1 MTKRL
6 VLASLVAVSAVVAG
20 CGNGSGWSDARCR
33 QEAQLVAV
41 HASSMVRH
49 FEGSA
54 YPPDMAYFGLRG
66 NFERFQHRQCDRAI
80 LGEALRKRLTPKRR
94 ATLLRILPAGLSQS
108 VRRALNRPEPH

>member
-1 MTKRL
+1 MLL
-6 VLASLVAVSAVVAG
+6 VGSFLAVAVVSG
-20 CGNGSGWSDARCR
+20 CGGNGSGWSDARCR

-54 YPPDMAYFGLRG
+54 YPPDMAYFGFQG
-66 NFERFQHRQCDRAI
+66 NFERFQHRECKPAI
-80 LGEALRKRLTPKRR
+80 LGEALRKRLPPKRR

-108 VRRALNRPEPH
+108 VRRALKHPEPH